1 MQMQA
6 VILMFAHLCV
16 SQFITIPFLL
26 TTIDTGSCVCLR
38 YLWSFWAQQN
48 FHHITTVFDI
58 MPEWIIVLNSDLRE
72 IYINVGIKVQKIKHY
87 TSMATSQFKFHI
99 ITLER

>member
-1 MQMQA
+1 
-6 VILMFAHLCV
+6 
-16 SQFITIPFLL
+16 
-26 TTIDTGSCVCLR
+26 
-38 YLWSFWAQQN
+38 
-48 FHHITTVFDI
+48 